1 MFLSDTHLPQLLP
14 PSAYTDPT
22 WYITEREH
30 VLAPAWHAVATTSQF
45 PRDGSFVTFD
55 LFGYPI
61 VLRRHGSVI
70 RGFLNVCAHRLAKL
84 TSQPTGYCSALR
96 CGYHGWEYDEV
107 SGATKK
113 IPDAPSFK
121 PLEKGMLGLTSVRVE
136 TCGGLV
142 FATLSED
149 APCMAQSLLACGIDV
164 ACKISSMG
172 CLGMREIYF
181 PVNWKVAIENTMES
195 YHVEEVHPR
204 TFKRAPA
211 EEQCSH
217 ELFPS
222 VSVFR
227 GPGDTVPW
235 IQRLEGVLLSGAAVP
250 HTGGYRHT
258 HLYPTCTLAE
268 TDTFTIVLSFLPESA
283 DRTRLFMSW
292 FGSQRA
298 GASAVW
304 NSLIRSW
311 GRVQS
316 GFWLKVVNEV
326 LSMLPTVQQGLASPS
341 HPGTGLISRREERI
355 THFQR
360 WILDRMHTDTTATQ
374 PATTLA
380 THSCPSAA
388 SPMENVLT

>member
-30 VLAPAWHAVATTSQF
+30 VLTPAWHVVATTSQF
-45 PRDGSFVTFD
+45 PRDGSFITFD
-55 LFGYPI
+55 FFGCPI
-61 VLRRHGSVI
+61 ILRRHCGEI

-149 APCMAQSLLACGIDV
+149 APSVGKSLLECGIDV
-164 ACKISSMG
+164 ARTMSPAG
-172 CLGMREIYF
+172 FLGMKEICF
-181 PVNWKVAIENTMES
+181 PVNWKVAIENTLES
-195 YHVEEVHPR
+195 YHVGEVHPK
-204 TFKRAPA
+204 TFKTAPA

-217 ELFPS
+217 QLFPAIS
-222 VSVFR
+222 IFC

-235 IQRLEGVLLSGAAVP
+235 IQRLERVLLSGAAIP
-250 HTGGYRHT
+250 QTGGYRHV
-258 HLYPTCTLAE
+258 HLYPTCAIAE
-268 TDTFTIVLSFLPESA
+268 TDTVTIIFSFLPESA
-283 DRTRLFMSW
+283 NRTRLFMTW
-292 FGSQRA
+292 FASQRA
-298 GASAVW
+298 GASALW
-304 NSLIRSW
+304 NGLIRSW

-316 GFWLKVVNEV
+316 GFWLKVVNED
-326 LSMLPTVQQGLASPS
+326 LSMLPTVQQGLASSS

-355 THFQR
+355 THFQQ
-360 WILDRMHTDTTATQ
+360 WILDRIQTDTTATQ
-374 PATTLA
+374 PATMLV
-380 THSCPSAA
+380 THSSPSAA